1 MISSLPKM
9 KPNSNSDGLSSPD
22 RLSGGGMNIIKVRW
36 VFLIVFLSLALFLG
50 GYFLGTNGYR
60 VTLSGV
66 SNKSN
71 ITITREVPS
80 NLQDI
85 NFSLFWKVWDL
96 MSSNYYDKSKI
107 DPVKMVY
114 GAIAGMVDA
123 IGDPYTSFL
132 PPTQN
137 KVVEEDLGGSFEGV
151 GIQIGFKGT
160 QLAVEAPLPGSPAE
174 AAGIKAGDYII
185 GIKDESKDIERGTV
199 GINLSE
205 AVQIIRGPAGTKVNL
220 TLLREGEDEPRS
232 VDVVRQKIDVPSVT
246 VKYLDD
252 DKVAHVRIL
261 KFGAE
266 TKAEWEKITR
276 EVIGKSSVQG
286 IVLDLRNNPGGYL
299 DAAVDIAGEFLPN
312 GSVAVIEERGTGEK
326 TEFKVKRFG
335 LFTKRSVV
343 VLVNGGS
350 ASASEILSGAMR
362 DVNKTKL
369 VGEKTFGKGT
379 IQEPRQLEGGSGVHI
394 TIAKWLTPN
403 GTWVHEKGLEPDV
416 QVEDNQDTEED
427 EQLLKAQE
435 IVLQK

>member
-1 MISSLPKM
+1 M
-9 KPNSNSDGLSSPD
+9 KPNSNSTEPPPTK
-22 RLSGGGMNIIKVRW
+22 LSGGGINLSKVRS
-36 VFLIVFLSLALFLG
+36 VFIIVFLSVLIFSL
-50 GYFLGTNGYR
+50 GYFVGTNGYK
-60 VTLSGV
+60 VTFNGI

-71 ITITREVPS
+71 VTITREVPQ
-80 NLQDI
+80 NLQNV

-107 DPVKMVY
+107 DPAKMVY

-132 PPTQN
+132 APSEN

-174 AAGIKAGDYII
+174 AAGIKPGDYII
-185 GIKDESKDIERGTV
+185 GIKDEAKNIDRGTV

-220 TLLREGEDEPRS
+220 TLLRDGEDKPRN
-232 VDVVRQKIDVPSVT
+232 VDVVRQKIDVPSVS
-246 VKYLDD
+246 VKYLDG
-252 DKVAHVRIL
+252 DKIAHIRIL

-266 TKAEWEKITR
+266 TKGEWEKIVR
-276 EVIGKSSVQG
+276 GVIGKSSVQG

-299 DAAVDIAGEFLPN
+299 DAAVDISGEFLPN
-312 GSVAVIEERGTGEK
+312 GSVAVIEEKGTGERN
-326 TEFKVKRFG
+326 EFKVKRFG
-335 LFTKRSVV
+335 LLTKKPVV

-362 DVNKTKL
+362 DVSKVKL

-379 IQEPRQLEGGSGVHI
+379 IQEPRQLEGGAGVHI

-416 QVEDNQDTEED
+416 EVKDNPDTEED

-435 IVLQK
+435 VVLQK

>member
-1 MISSLPKM
+1 MVVLVVIL
-9 KPNSNSDGLSSPD
+9 
-22 RLSGGGMNIIKVRW
+22 V
-36 VFLIVFLSLALFLG
+36 FLG
-50 GYFLGTNGYR
+50 GYWVGRSGYR
-60 VTLSGV
+60 VTVNGIT
-66 SNKSN
+66 NKSN
-71 ITITREVPS
+71 VTISREIPS
-80 NLQDI
+80 NLEDV

-107 DPVKMVY
+107 NPAKMVY
-114 GAIAGMVDA
+114 GAISGMVDA

-132 PPTQN
+132 PPSEN

-174 AAGIKAGDYII
+174 KAGIKAGDYII
-185 GIKDESKDIERGTV
+185 GIKDEAKKIDQGTQ
-199 GINLSE
+199 GINLSD

-220 TLLREGEDEPRS
+220 TLLREGENKPRN
-232 VDVVRQKIDVPSVT
+232 VDVVRQKIDVPSVS
-246 VKYLDD
+246 VNYLEDG
-252 DKVAHVRIL
+252 KVAHIRIL

-266 TKAEWEKITR
+266 TKSEWEKIVR
-276 EVIGKSSVQG
+276 EVIGKSEING

-312 GSVAVIEERGTGEK
+312 GSVAVIEERGTGER

-335 LFTKRSVV
+335 LFTKKPVV

-350 ASASEILSGAMR
+350 ASASEILSGALR
-362 DVNKTKL
+362 DVAKVKL

-379 IQEPRQLEGGSGVHI
+379 IQEPRQLEGGSGLHI

-403 GTWVHEKGLEPDV
+403 GTWVHEKGMEPDV
-416 QVEDNQDTEED
+416 KVEDKADTPED
-427 EQLLKAQE
+427 EQIQKA
-435 IVLQK
+435 VDVLLQK